1 MFSSQPKR
9 NLNNMRLWFIAPVLV
24 IAALTAECAT
34 SDGIDS
40 DKLMKVKFHTLTVD
54 PQSNQPVVLLA
65 DPDEERALIIWIG
78 FFEARAMHSEIKG
91 DEPFRPLT
99 HDLLKQVIQKS
110 NGTLHHIVITR
121 LKENIFYANIVIKQG
136 NDFMEIDA
144 RPSDSIVMALKFK
157 APIYVSKD
165 LFDKMAVSI
174 KEQTEIEDEYG
185 LTLQDMTPSLAKY
198 LSYGSEQGVLVSN
211 IQKGSRA
218 EKDGIQVGDI
228 LVEIDGNPIIDA
240 LSFKNILA
248 KIKSSAKAKIFRKSQ
263 YISIIIHPE

>member
-1 MFSSQPKR
+1 
-9 NLNNMRLWFIAPVLV
+9 MRLWFIAPVLL
-24 IAALTAECAT
+24 IAALTADCAT

-40 DKLMKVKFHTLTVD
+40 DKLIKVKFHNLTVD

-65 DPDEERALIIWIG
+65 DPNEERALIIWIG

-91 DEPFRPLT
+91 ETPFRPLT
-99 HDLLKQVIQKS
+99 HDLLKQIIQKS
-110 NGTLHHIVITR
+110 NETIHHIVITQ
-121 LKENIFYANIVIKQG
+121 LKENIFYANIVIKRG
-136 NDFMEIDA
+136 NEFVEIDS
-144 RPSDSIVMALKFK
+144 RPSDSIVMALKFD
-157 APIYVSKD
+157 APMYVSRD

-198 LSYGSEQGVLVSN
+198 LSYDSEQGVLVSN
-211 IQKGSRA
+211 IQKDSRA
-218 EKDGIQVGDI
+218 EKDGFEVGDI
-228 LVEIDGNPIIDA
+228 LVEIDGHPIIDT
-240 LSFKNILA
+240 LSFKNTLT

>member
-1 MFSSQPKR
+1 
-9 NLNNMRLWFIAPVLV
+9 
-24 IAALTAECAT
+24 
-34 SDGIDS
+34 
-40 DKLMKVKFHTLTVD
+40 MKVKFHNLSVD

-91 DEPFRPLT
+91 DAPMRPLT
-99 HDLLKQVIQKS
+99 HDLLKQIIQKS
-110 NGTLHHIVITR
+110 DGTFHHIVITH
-121 LKENIFYANIVIKQG
+121 LKENIFYANIVIKRG
-136 NDFMEIDA
+136 NNFVEIDA

-165 LFDKMAVSI
+165 LFDKMAISI
-174 KEQTEIEDEYG
+174 KEQTKIEDEYG

-198 LSYGSEQGVLVSN
+198 LSYGSQRGVLVSN

-218 EKDGIQVGDI
+218 EKDGIEVGDI
-228 LVEIDGNPIIDA
+228 LVEIDGQPVIDT
-240 LSFKNILA
+240 LSFKNTLA
-248 KIKSSAKAKIFRKSQ
+248 EIKASVKAKIFRKSQ

>member
-1 MFSSQPKR
+1 MFPWQSKY
-9 NLNNMRLWFIAPVLV
+9 NLNKMRLWFIAPVLLV
-24 IAALTAECAT
+24 AALTAECAT
-34 SDGIDS
+34 SDGVDS
-40 DKLMKVKFHTLTVD
+40 DKFMKVKFHNLSVD

-91 DEPFRPLT
+91 DAPQRPLT
-99 HDLLKQVIQKS
+99 HDLLKQIIQKS
-110 NGTLHHIVITR
+110 DGTFHHIVITQ
-121 LKENIFYANIVIKQG
+121 LKENIFYANIVIKRG
-136 NDFMEIDA
+136 NDFVEIDA

-198 LSYGSEQGVLVSN
+198 LSYESQKGVLVSN

-218 EKDGIQVGDI
+218 EKDGIEVGDI
-228 LVEIDGNPIIDA
+228 LVEIDGQPVIDIQF
-240 LSFKNILA
+240 FKKTMAEIET
-248 KIKSSAKAKIFRKSQ
+248 SVKAKIFRKSQ
-263 YISIIIHPE
+263 YISITIQPK

>member
-1 MFSSQPKR
+1 
-9 NLNNMRLWFIAPVLV
+9 MRLWFIAPVLL

-40 DKLMKVKFHTLTVD
+40 DKLMKVKFHNLTVD

-91 DEPFRPLT
+91 DAPFRPLT

-110 NGTLHHIVITR
+110 NGTLHHIVITQ

-136 NDFMEIDA
+136 NDFVEIDA

-157 APIYVSKD
+157 APMYVSKD

-228 LVEIDGNPIIDA
+228 FVEIDGNPIIDV
-240 LSFKNILA
+240 LSLKNTLA
-248 KIKSSAKAKIFRKSQ
+248 KSKSSVKAKIFRKSQ
-263 YISIIIHPE
+263 YISITIRPQ

>member
-1 MFSSQPKR
+1 
-9 NLNNMRLWFIAPVLV
+9 MRLWFIAPVLV

-218 EKDGIQVGDI
+218 EKDGIEVGDI
-228 LVEIDGNPIIDA
+228 LVEIDGNPIIDT
-240 LSFKNILA
+240 LSFKNILE
-248 KIKSSAKAKIFRKSQ
+248 KTKSSVKAKIFRKSQ
-263 YISIIIHPE
+263 YISIIVHPE

>member
-1 MFSSQPKR
+1 
-9 NLNNMRLWFIAPVLV
+9 MRLWFITSVLLV
-24 IAALTAECAT
+24 AALTAECAT

-40 DKLMKVKFHTLTVD
+40 DKLMKVKFHNLSVD

-91 DEPFRPLT
+91 DAPLRPLT
-99 HDLLKQVIQKS
+99 HDLLKQIIQKS
-110 NGTLHHIVITR
+110 DGTFHHIVITQ
-121 LKENIFYANIVIKQG
+121 LKENIFYANIVIKRG
-136 NDFMEIDA
+136 NDFVEIDA

-198 LSYGSEQGVLVSN
+198 LSYGSQKGVLVSN

-218 EKDGIQVGDI
+218 EKDGIEVGDI
-228 LVEIDGNPIIDA
+228 LVEIDGQPIIDT
-240 LSFKNILA
+240 LFFKKTLA
-248 KIKSSAKAKIFRKSQ
+248 EIKASVKAKIFRKSQ
-263 YISIIIHPE
+263 YISIVIHPE

>member
-1 MFSSQPKR
+1 
-9 NLNNMRLWFIAPVLV
+9 MRLWFIAPVLL

-40 DKLMKVKFHTLTVD
+40 DKLMKVKFHNLTVD

-91 DEPFRPLT
+91 DVPLRPLT
-99 HDLLKQVIQKS
+99 HDLLKQIILKS
-110 NGTLHHIVITR
+110 NGTIHHIVITQ

-136 NDFMEIDA
+136 NDFVEIDA

-157 APIYVSKD
+157 APMYVSKE

-198 LSYGSEQGVLVSN
+198 LSYESEQGVLVSS

-263 YISIIIHPE
+263 YISITIHPK